1 MKLGKLVVNASPI
14 ISLAKIGRADL
25 LLELSSDLII
35 PEGVYQEI
43 VNHKNNDLA
52 VDWIK
57 SQDSSLIRTVG
68 VPLIISEWNLGKGES
83 QVISFA
89 YQNMQFAAVLDDRA
103 ARKCS
108 ELFNIKVYGTISI
121 IIKAKINGLIPEI
134 KPIFLKLQSN
144 GFRIS
149 DDIILTALKI
159 VGENK

>member
-1 MKLGKLVVNASPI
+1 MKLGKLVVNSSPI
-14 ISLAKIGRADL
+14 ISLAKIGHADL
-25 LLELSSDLII
+25 LLELSSKLII

-43 VNHKNNDLA
+43 VNHKNSDSA
-52 VDWIK
+52 VEWIK

-103 ARKCS
+103 ARRCS
-108 ELFNIKVYGTISI
+108 ELFNIKVFGTISI
-121 IIKAKINGLIPEI
+121 IIKAKINGTIPEA
-134 KPIFLKLQSN
+134 KPLLLKLQSN

-149 DDIILTALKI
+149 EDIILTALKI

>member
-14 ISLAKIGRADL
+14 ISLAKIGHADL
-25 LLELSSDLII
+25 LHDLSSDLII
-35 PEGVYQEI
+35 PEGVYQEVI
-43 VNHKNNDLA
+43 SHKNTDSA
-52 VDWIK
+52 VEWIK
-57 SQDSSLIRTVG
+57 RQDSSLIRKVE

-121 IIKAKINGLIPEI
+121 IIKAKINGLIPEV
-134 KPIFLKLQSN
+134 KPLLLKLQSN

-149 DDIILTALKI
+149 EDIILTALKI
-159 VGENK
+159 SDEIK

>member
-14 ISLAKIGRADL
+14 ISLAKIGHADL

-43 VNHKNNDLA
+43 VNHKNNDSA

-57 SQDSSLIRTVG
+57 NQDASLIRTVG

-89 YQNMQFAAVLDDRA
+89 CQNMQFAAVLDDRA

-108 ELFNIKVYGTISI
+108 ELFNIKIFGTVSI
-121 IIKAKINGLIPEI
+121 IIKAKLNGIIPEI
-134 KPIFLKLQSN
+134 KPLFLKLQSN

-149 DDIILTALKI
+149 EDIILTALKI
-159 VGENK
+159 TGENE